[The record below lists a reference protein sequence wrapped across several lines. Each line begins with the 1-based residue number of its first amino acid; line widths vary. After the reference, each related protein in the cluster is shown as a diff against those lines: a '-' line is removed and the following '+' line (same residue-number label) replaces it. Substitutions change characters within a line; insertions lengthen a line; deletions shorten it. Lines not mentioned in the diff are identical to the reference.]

1 MPQQVCMGA
10 MLQCS
15 FGVAPTSLIVIP
27 KGPPVL
33 ASNMPAATI
42 MDFAPIVNI
51 PTFGMCNS
59 LANPV
64 VIAAMAAKA
73 GVFTPMPC
81 IPATVI
87 PWITGSTKVLI
98 NKIPALTNT
107 STCNCLW
114 GGVITITSPGQFKVM
129 VQ

>member
-1 MPQQVCMGA
+1 MAQQVCMGA
-10 MLQCS
+10 LMQCS
-15 FGVAPTSLIVIP
+15 FGVTPAPLIVIP

-33 ASNMPAATI
+33 ASSMPAATI

-59 LANPV
+59 VTNPV
-64 VIAAMAAKA
+64 VAAAMAAKL

-81 IPATVI
+81 VPATVI
-87 PWITGSTKVLI
+87 PWMPGSMKVLI
-98 NKIPALTNT
+98 NKMPALTST